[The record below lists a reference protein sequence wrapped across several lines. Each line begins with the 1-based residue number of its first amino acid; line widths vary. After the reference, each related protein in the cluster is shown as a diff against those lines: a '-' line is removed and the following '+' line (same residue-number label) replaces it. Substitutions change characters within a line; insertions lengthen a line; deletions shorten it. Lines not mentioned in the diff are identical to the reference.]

1 MSRIMIAKV
10 SERAMNRQVT
20 VQIGIKKV
28 KFVSLLGVG
37 VPRPVQNLP
46 ESSDTGRCIWRF

>member
-1 MSRIMIAKV
+1 MIAKV